1 METSLKTDFAKFSLA
16 APKNVS
22 WPKFGGAEA
31 PLALPARTPMA
42 AINRLRRE
50 GCLLWRNRHSGVRQV
65 ERRIYSMIKGSV
77 FETGVKTAS
86 TQGCYQWTI

>member
-50 GCLLWRNRHSGVRQV
+50 GCLL
-65 ERRIYSMIKGSV
+65 
-77 FETGVKTAS
+77 
-86 TQGCYQWTI
+86 